1 MLVSIKDKIAILF
14 GRTFSKEYDKLSIVI
29 FVLFLVILSCY
40 LPVLLSRA
48 NEADRKH
55 DGLVLT
61 VGDDI
66 NYQAIAV
73 NLLHGLGFADTIS
86 LPLETYRFDLNS
98 EWGRHYENEIAEQG
112 LQKPSHSFYRAPG
125 FPLLLSSTYA
135 VFGYKVLVARK
146 MLAVLAWLTSLLA
159 LLTGAF
165 IAGWLGTV
173 AGGFTALYYLNYS
186 GMLNFERI
194 LTEIPAAF
202 WVMVFCFFLV
212 VYLRNRKFIFL
223 ILWAISLGGLIFSR
237 VNFLPAFPFILLYLY
252 FKGYGRRDCLVALL
266 IIGLPIIAWC
276 IYAST
281 SLGRPI
287 MMTTQGERAFQE
299 CNNIDT
305 LEGIGPQRW
314 NQGGW
319 NPGWVIHEDGTYTRT
334 GRHAWKP
341 GENGWV
347 NGLTFW
353 WENLSQLPRLF
364 YVKLR
369 RGFWYNNGLSR
380 NRLKPEGLYLIGI
393 GFLLCLIGLRPYVP
407 KLGLFARVEPG
418 HAIIVQLALISM
430 LSVVWNKMGFWLVI
444 VIWFAILLVAL
455 LRPYGDAYELPFV
468 SPVWF
473 LSLVA
478 CHAITTVLFL
488 GVRYHEPLDVP
499 LMLFGFLGIL
509 LSHVELFKK
518 KWPLSALFFLIIF
531 GTALYR
537 FGIV

>member
-1 MLVSIKDKIAILF
+1 
-14 GRTFSKEYDKLSIVI
+14 
-29 FVLFLVILSCY
+29 
-40 LPVLLSRA
+40 
-48 NEADRKH
+48 
-55 DGLVLT
+55 VLT

-73 NLLHGLGFADTIS
+73 NLLYGLGFADTIS

-98 EWGRHYENEIAEQG
+98 EWGKHYENKIAEQG
-112 LQKPSHSFYRAPG
+112 LQKPSPSFYRAPG

-165 IAGWLGTV
+165 LAGWLGTV
-173 AGGFTALYYLNYS
+173 AGGFTALYYLKYS

-212 VYLRNRKFIFL
+212 VYLRNRKFTFL
-223 ILWAISLGGLIFSR
+223 ILWAISLGGLIFFR
-237 VNFLPAFPFILLYLY
+237 VNFLPALPFILLYLY
-252 FKGYGRRDCLVALL
+252 FKGHRRRDCLVALF

-334 GRHAWKP
+334 NRHAWKP

-347 NGLTFW
+347 IGLTFW

-407 KLGLFARVEPG
+407 KLGLFARVEPV

-430 LSVVWNKMGFWLVI
+430 LSVVWNKGGFWLVT
-444 VIWFAILLVAL
+444 VIWFALLLVAL

-473 LSLVA
+473 LSLVV
-478 CHAITTVLFL
+478 CHAITTMLFL
-488 GVRYHEPLDVP
+488 GVRYHEPLDIP
-499 LMLFGFLGIL
+499 LMLFAFLGIL
-509 LSHVELFKK
+509 LCHVELFKK
-518 KWPLSALFFLIIF
+518 KWQLSAAFFLIIF

-537 FGIV
+537 FNII